1 MRGDVS
7 DHTSHWR
14 PAKSLAALGGLPH
27 TFGGLTCFLAGIFL
41 CWGIYI
47 LEDAFA
53 HPVDAQ
59 AAALIAAAF
68 AIALA
73 LLLLFYLFKPR
84 WDSKTAEH
92 QGPRDSAALAELP
105 LFRRPS
111 RSARRDDLRKD
122 LAYQRVYIDPSRIRA

>member
-1 MRGDVS
+1 MRGGVLHHHS
-7 DHTSHWR
+7 NGR
-14 PAKSLAALGGLPH
+14 PAKSLAALGGLQH
-27 TFGGLTCFLAGIFL
+27 TFGGLVSFLAGIFL

-59 AAALIAAAF
+59 AGALIAAAF

-84 WDSKTAEH
+84 RGSTTANH
-92 QGPRDSAALAELP
+92 QESRDSAAPAEP
-105 LFRRPS
+105 SLFREPS
-111 RSARRDDLRKD
+111 RSAPCDDLRKD
-122 LAYQRVYIDPSRIRA
+122 LAYQRVYIDPSRI